1 MHARTS
7 NAARPLPLLLAGFAA
22 LLLTLPFARGLVA
35 APATAAPIATAIE
48 AATDPAIA
56 QEEEQ
61 DLDDLSTE
69 ELIALLKEQKERAE
83 RPLFNRLVKT
93 READAGL
100 ALVEIYD
107 EMASPAA
114 RLRVIE
120 ALPPFTDLDAINAQ
134 VLDKLTDIATG
145 DRRRLLRQRA
155 LAALDKATKGGRER
169 LKRIVDSPADDQV
182 RIEAMQL
189 HVEDASAG
197 DAPWYRTLWKPDED
211 EDGDRKKR
219 KKDDEEIK
227 EPRRLVDLHRLA
239 FQGLVKYLTDEELI
253 EALSEEGGHNLRRAL
268 EELRVRQVADAEDRA
283 DRIFGTLEADPLV
296 RLAAAALLLDVRGDD
311 FLEDAV
317 DEGTRRA
324 ASPALRDGL
333 ADMVRVNADEDLLDK
348 LSKKISKGKVEEK
361 LFYMRACVGYTDDR
375 ASKAYRKLIGDREAP
390 VRMAAMRA
398 CAERGDEEAVEEML
412 EFVEDADEEEEAD
425 EVAVALESI
434 STIRGTASEW
444 TEQLRGYTT
453 HPASPVRVAAL
464 RVLADRTDAG
474 AIGQL
479 ERAMAHEDWA
489 TRMAAYEFA
498 AALRDA
504 LTIPML
510 IERLDAEQG
519 RLQTTVAELLFDL
532 TGQPFQR
539 RAKAWKDWWRNE
551 GADFEVI
558 STAELRALEREREAR
573 RLELTTSNK
582 EFFGIQI
589 DSYRTAFVV
598 DVSGSMELRVKGQY
612 VGEEGEM
619 RISVAKTELVN
630 FLDLLEPGAMFN
642 VIPFSDQAR
651 PIREEMVKNDAET
664 LEEMKEEVMDL
675 VASGG
680 TNIYDGLKT
689 AFDDAEIDTIVVLSD
704 GEPTEGQVIDIT
716 AIRDLVRDW
725 NQHRGVIIHTVQIG
739 ATFDLLRWLAE
750 DHGGE
755 TVLIP

>member
-7 NAARPLPLLLAGFAA
+7 IALRPLPLFAAGLVA
-22 LLLTLPFARGLVA
+22 LLLALPFGPVLAA
-35 APATAAPIATAIE
+35 APGGAAPLVQDDE
-48 AATDPAIA
+48 P
-56 QEEEQ
+56 

-83 RPLFNRLVKT
+83 RKLFNQLVKT
-93 READAGL
+93 REAEAGL
-100 ALVEIYD
+100 ALIEVYD
-107 EMASPAA
+107 EVASPAG

-120 ALPPFTDLDAINAQ
+120 ALPPFTDIDAVNAQ
-134 VLDKLTDIATG
+134 VLDKLMDIATA

-155 LAALDKATKGGRER
+155 LVSIDKCANGGRER
-169 LKRIVDSPADDQV
+169 LKRIVDSPADDQI
-182 RIEAMQL
+182 RIEAMRL
-189 HVEDASAG
+189 HVEDASAA
-197 DAPWYRTLWKPDED
+197 DAPWYRTMWKPDEN
-211 EDGDRKKR
+211 EDDDRKKR
-219 KKDDEEIK
+219 KKDDEENK
-227 EPRRLVDLHRLA
+227 EPRRLVDLNRLA
-239 FQGLVKYLTDEELI
+239 FQGLVKYLTDDELV
-253 EALSEEGGHNLRRAL
+253 EALEKEGGHNLRRTL

-296 RLAAAALLLDVRGDD
+296 RLAAAALLLDVRGED
-311 FLEDAV
+311 FLDDAV

-324 ASPALRDGL
+324 ASPALREGL
-333 ADMVRVNADEDLLDK
+333 AEMVRVNASEDLIEK

-361 LFYMRACVGYTDDR
+361 LFYMQACVGFEDER

-398 CAERGDEEAVEEML
+398 CAERGDEEAVEELL
-412 EFVEDADEEEEAD
+412 EFVEKADEEEEAD
-425 EVAVALESI
+425 EIAVALESI
-434 STIRGTASEW
+434 SIVRGSASEW
-444 TEQLRGYTT
+444 TKQLREYVG
-453 HPASPVRVAAL
+453 HPSSPVRVAAL
-464 RVLADRTDAG
+464 RVLALRSDAG
-474 AIGQL
+474 ALSQL
-479 ERAMAHEDWA
+479 ERAMANDDWA

-498 AALRDA
+498 AVLRDEM
-504 LTIPML
+504 TVPML
-510 IERLDAEQG
+510 IERLDAEKG
-519 RLQTTVAELLFDL
+519 RLQTMVAELLFDL

-539 RAKAWKDWWRNE
+539 RAKAWRDWWRNE
-551 GADFEVI
+551 GPDFEVI
-558 STAELRALEREREAR
+558 SQSELRALEREREAR

-582 EFFGIQI
+582 EFFGIEI
-589 DSYRTAFVV
+589 DSHRTAFVV

-642 VIPFSDQAR
+642 IIPFSDQAR
-651 PIREEMVKNDAET
+651 PLREQMVVNDAET

-680 TNIYDGLKT
+680 TNVYDGLKT
-689 AFDDAEIDTIVVLSD
+689 AFDDPQIDTIVVLSD

-725 NQHRGVIIHTVQIG
+725 NEHRGVVIHTVQIG

-750 DHGGE
+750 DHDGE